1 MIREA
6 LALDAAAIGRVQ
18 VMTWRQTYQQII
30 ETDTLSRLSESR
42 ATAQWLH
49 WFFHHPPDQVCQVIA
64 DDRGRIQGYAMGGI
78 ARRSECAPAALSAE
92 SAIGTQTGR
101 AEIQVLYLAPE
112 IQGEG
117 HGKALVKSM
126 ARRFDRLGMRSLEI
140 WVLAQNPACQFYERL
155 GGRLID
161 ERNNRVGRQLLPEL
175 CYLWPSLKPLL
186 RAAEITW
193 PA

>member
-18 VMTWRQTYQQII
+18 VMTWQQTYQQII
-30 ETDTLSRLSESR
+30 EHDTLSRLSEQR

-49 WFFHHPPDQVCQVIA
+49 WFFHHPPDQVCQVVA
-64 DDRGRIQGYAMGGI
+64 DQYGRVTGYAMGGI
-78 ARRSECAPAALSAE
+78 ARRSDKAP
-92 SAIGTQTGR
+92 TGR

-112 IQGEG
+112 IQGQG
-117 HGKALVKSM
+117 HGRALVKSM

-140 WVLAQNPACQFYERL
+140 WVLAQNPACRFYEKL
-155 GGRLID
+155 GGRVID
-161 ERNNRVGRQLLPEL
+161 QRTNRVGRQSLPEL
-175 CYLWPSLKPLL
+175 CYAWPSLKPLL
-186 RAAEITW
+186 PVAQITW